1 MASLLLS
8 LLLNLISVAN
18 ASALLIL
25 FPLCGGSLTFYC
37 PFCSTKF
44 YNILDASFVSLYYR
58 ASLNENSPP

>member
-25 FPLCGGSLTFYC
+25 FPLRSVGLLSFSA
-37 PFCSTKF
+37 PFVLPNF
-44 YNILDASFVSLYYR
+44 IIF
-58 ASLNENSPP
+58 